1 MLEKGTLAI
10 CEDFMTTEKLA
21 PTVTLANGVEMPAL
35 GLGTWPMNDRDAES
49 AVGAAIDAG
58 YRLFDTAE
66 NYRNERGVG
75 RGIRASGIGRGEVF
89 ITTKFNG
96 NWHGYEKAQ
105 QAFDKCAER
114 LEVDYIDLLLIHW
127 PLPKQDRYVD
137 AWRGMNELLQD
148 GKVRAIGVS
157 NFKPA
162 HIDRLLDA
170 TGVAPHVNQVQLH
183 PGVAR
188 DRERAYH
195 AEHGIVTE
203 SWTPIAKGRRLLK
216 EAPIVEVASRHNKTP
231 AQIVLRWHVQHGLVP
246 IPKTSRPERMR
257 ENIDVFDFEL
267 GAGELAG
274 IAGLNGSEDEVD
286 SDRIGH

>member
-1 MLEKGTLAI
+1 MPSV
-10 CEDFMTTEKLA
+10 KLA

-35 GLGTWPMNDRDAES
+35 GLGTWPMNDREAES
-49 AVGAAIDAG
+49 AVAAAIEAG

-75 RGIRASGIGRGEVF
+75 RGIRASGIDRSEVF

-96 NWHGYEKAQ
+96 NWHGYEEAQ
-105 QAFDKCAER
+105 QAFDKSAER
-114 LEVDYIDLLLIHW
+114 LEVSYIDLLLIHW

-137 AWRGMNELLQD
+137 AWRGMNRLLDD
-148 GKVRAIGVS
+148 GKVKAIGVS

-162 HIDRLLDA
+162 HIDRLLGA

-188 DRERAYH
+188 ERDRAYH
-195 AEHGIVTE
+195 TEHGIITE
-203 SWTPIAKGRRLLK
+203 SWTPIAKGRHLLD
-216 EAPIVEVASRHNKTP
+216 ASPIIQAAKRHDKTP
-231 AQIVLRWHVQHGLVP
+231 AQVVLRWHVQHGLIP
-246 IPKTSRPERMR
+246 IPKTSRPERMH
-257 ENIDVFDFEL
+257 ENIDVFDFDLDADEL
-267 GAGELAG
+267 KS
-274 IAGLNGSEDEVD
+274 IAKLNGSDEEVD